1 MPMYTAQPTT
11 TADFTNGYVYKG
23 LDTSLQPLNVV
34 GAYESVLPAR
44 PHSSPSTFGPSQDEL
59 IWQADPSKPSYCK
72 QLARVPTFPADGS
85 AFGFALPATRE
96 SSPST
101 RDHRYSGSASSVIE
115 LHNPQP
121 RRTYAHIAPN
131 PNGLQQLH
139 ARKRKASVDE
149 DDASSVKRKRQSP
162 PPLSGD
168 LTEEDRMLV
177 KLKDEDGLAWKD
189 IAARF
194 NSEFGKVY
202 QVPALQMR
210 LKRLREKMRL
220 WTDADLHALR
230 MAHDYWEKNKFEI
243 ISAKVCLDARF
254 LLS

>member
-1 MPMYTAQPTT
+1 MSMYSPQPTT
-11 TADFTNGYVYKG
+11 TADFTNTCVFKG
-23 LDTSLQPLNVV
+23 IDPSLQQLNVV
-34 GAYESVLPAR
+34 GAYESLLPAR
-44 PHSSPSTFGPSQDEL
+44 PHSSPSTFGPSQDEI
-59 IWQADPSKPSYCK
+59 IWQSDPTKSSYSKH
-72 QLARVPTFPADGS
+72 LTRVPTFPAEGS
-85 AFGFALPATRE
+85 AFGFTL
-96 SSPST
+96 PST
-101 RDHRYSGSASSVIE
+101 PEPSPPNGEHRYSGSASSVIE

-149 DDASSVKRKRQSP
+149 DDASSVKRKRQLT
-162 PPLSGD
+162 PPLLGD

-177 KLKDEDGLAWKD
+177 KLKDEEGLAWKD

-194 NSEFGKVY
+194 HSEFGKLY

-243 ISAKVCLDARF
+243 ISAKVCVDTRF